1 LSKGLQYN
9 LHYKTKDWFKML
21 ALEADTAVQL
31 ADPNEQNYLRY
42 CDMSSLGSISIVT
55 RQVLLRDNEFVPLL

>member
-42 CDMSSLGSISIVT
+42 VIAK
-55 RQVLLRDNEFVPLL
+55 N